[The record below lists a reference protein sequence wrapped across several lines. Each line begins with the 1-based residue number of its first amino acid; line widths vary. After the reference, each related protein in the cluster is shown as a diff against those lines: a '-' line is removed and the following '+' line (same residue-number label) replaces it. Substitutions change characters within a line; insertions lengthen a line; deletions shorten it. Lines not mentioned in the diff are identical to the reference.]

1 MSVNIKKNMQTDKKN
16 VRTPF
21 SVIYKQI
28 NSEISVYL
36 KTGEIYTGTL
46 KKVDNYMNLLLE
58 NTVEEIGGKQIRYGR
73 ALIRGNNILFIKV
86 NKDRL

>member
-1 MSVNIKKNMQTDKKN
+1 MSTDVKKNVQTDKRN

-21 SVIYKQI
+21 SVIYRQI

-46 KKVDNYMNLLLE
+46 KKVDSYMNLLLE
-58 NTVEEIGGKQIRYGR
+58 NTIEEIGGKQVRYGR
-73 ALIRGNNILFIKV
+73 ALIRGNNILFIRV